1 MSEAHPAV
9 HPQVAAILERAA
21 NSPLPP
27 YHEVPPAVARRLYRD
42 TRGPLTP
49 EPPAVES
56 AQLLLVP
63 GPGGPAGPSGP
74 VPVRSYR
81 PKGAGKDEI
90 LPALVY
96 YPGGGW
102 VIGDLDTHDVVCRTL
117 ANGARCAVFS
127 VEYRKAPESPFPAAV
142 DDCFAALSFVVANSN
157 TLRVNARQ
165 IAVAGDSAGGNLA
178 TVMALLARDAG
189 GPAFSF
195 PISLQVLIYPGA
207 DMRMKH
213 PSIKR
218 NGEGYLL
225 TEKVMLYF
233 RSHYTP
239 READWLDWRVS
250 PLLAKSLAKLPPAYV
265 LTAGFDPLVDE
276 GRAYAERMQAEGV
289 QVEYRNYPDMVHGF
303 ITMGRVVDAANT
315 ALADCALALK
325 KAWGA

>member
-1 MSEAHPAV
+1 MSAV

-63 GPGGPAGPSGP
+63 GPIGSTGPSGP

-81 PKGAGKDEI
+81 PKGAGKDEV

-96 YPGGGW
+96 FHGGGW

-117 ANGARCAVFS
+117 ANGARCALFS

-142 DDCFAALSFVVANSN
+142 EDCFSALSFVVANSN
-157 TLRVNARQ
+157 SLKINARQ

-178 TVMALLARDAG
+178 TVMALMAREAG
-189 GPAFSF
+189 GPAISF
-195 PISLQVLIYPGA
+195 QALIYPA
-207 DMRMKH
+207 TDQRMGH
-213 PSIKR
+213 PSHQR

-225 TEKVMLYF
+225 TRKVMHYF
-233 RSHYTP
+233 RGHYLP
-239 READWLDWRVS
+239 QKSDWADWRAS
-250 PLLAKSLAKLPPAYV
+250 PLLAASLADLPPAFV
-265 LTAGFDPLVDE
+265 MTAGFDPLVDE
-276 GRAYAERMQAEGV
+276 GKAYADRLAKEGV
-289 QVEYRNYPDMVHGF
+289 KVEYRNYPDMVHGF
-303 ITMGRVVDAANT
+303 ITMGRVVDTANA
-315 ALADCALALK
+315 ALADCAQALTN
-325 KAWGA
+325 AWAG